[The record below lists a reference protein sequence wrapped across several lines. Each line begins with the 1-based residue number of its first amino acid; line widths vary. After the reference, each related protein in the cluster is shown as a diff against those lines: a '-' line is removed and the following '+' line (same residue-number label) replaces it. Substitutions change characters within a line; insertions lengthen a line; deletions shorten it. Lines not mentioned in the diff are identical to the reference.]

1 MFLLLLIQ
9 QIFQFKLQ
17 ILGITDIG
25 GKIAGA
31 LQVVGSV
38 LAVII
43 LIVLGIKYMMGSPEE
58 KAEYKKTMMPYVV
71 GAVFI
76 FAASQI
82 AGVVY
87 GLITSWN

>member
-1 MFLLLLIQ
+1 
-9 QIFQFKLQ
+9 
-17 ILGITDIG
+17 
-25 GKIAGA
+25 
-31 LQVVGSV
+31 
-38 LAVII
+38 
-43 LIVLGIKYMMGSPEE
+43 MMGSPEE